1 MLWIFLTWLS
11 CCPCSL
17 FLLLIIIESPL
28 AYKVAWSSNNSML
41 AFWEVAIF
49 FMTICNLR
57 WHVLS
62 KDLVHFF
69 WDARLISVK
78 LFIGFSFYCHRISND
93 HIYLC
98 LIMVAYLIPLAGGLS
113 VLLICFLRCNFWF
126 YWFFLISFQFQFSL
140 VSAFFLN
147 FLPPICC
154 QLILLEKH
162 VVYMIVPHTLVLTFN
177 PGSFL
182 ELPWLH
188 LTFWYPVFTFI
199 NLCVSLHFP
208 LKLRPVFCLK
218 ENI

>member
-28 AYKVAWSSNNSML
+28 AYKVAWSSNNRML

-49 FMTICNLR
+49 LMTICNLR

-69 WDARLISVK
+69 WDARLMSMK
-78 LFIGFSFYCHRISND
+78 LFIGFCFYCHRICND

-113 VLLICFLRCNFWF
+113 VLLICFLRCIFWF

-140 VSAFFLN
+140 VSAFLKFPPSHLLSAYSARKTCCLYDSSSHFSANIQSWIFLRVT
-147 FLPPICC
+147 LASSHI
-154 QLILLEKH
+154 LI
-162 VVYMIVPHTLVLTFN
+162 
-177 PGSFL
+177 S
-182 ELPWLH
+182 
-188 LTFWYPVFTFI
+188 
-199 NLCVSLHFP
+199 CVHFH
-208 LKLRPVFCLK
+208 
-218 ENI
+218 